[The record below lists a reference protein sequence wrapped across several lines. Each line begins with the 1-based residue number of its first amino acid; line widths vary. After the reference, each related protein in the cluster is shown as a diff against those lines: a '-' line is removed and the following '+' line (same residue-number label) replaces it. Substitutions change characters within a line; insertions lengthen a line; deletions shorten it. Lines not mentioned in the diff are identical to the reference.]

1 MKKILEGKNGQN
13 VMSFYGLQLIKD
25 TKRPYVSVGSIRNVM
40 GFSGDEV
47 KQALKD
53 IRVREHRILVTWA
66 SRKFHTTCI
75 RLKDLPAVDKQLG
88 GKLPDG
94 LVEDLFN
101 EYRKLL

>member
-1 MKKILEGKNGQN
+1 MERTAR
-13 VMSFYGLQLIKD
+13 MSFHGLQLIKD

-47 KQALKD
+47 KQALKN

-66 SRKFHTTCI
+66 SRQFHTTCI
-75 RLKDLPAVDKQLG
+75 RLKDQQLG
-88 GKLPDG
+88 GKLPNG